1 MSSVSFQNLFRN
13 LGQGYTSLDPSQID
27 ANGNPVNN
35 NLTGLG
41 LTAADL
47 TRLGKS
53 PTSYLAGV
61 NGPDPTTS
69 AAAANAIYQ
78 PLDGLSVGSTYQG
91 DGRASVMAQKLA
103 GASAPVY
110 PDGFIDPNTGAPYR
124 AAEVDPAKFQ
134 SWTTGYQKEFIYDE
148 LFAAGLL
155 SAAFKATGIP
165 TAADVARLKSGIALP
180 VPIGGNSSNAVHVV
194 ISPSL
199 DANGKQIAENQVKV
213 IVVENLTKTRFATM
227 TLAEQTLVA
236 GTDYFQ
242 NVLSTQLA
250 LKVNGAILPGVPA
263 TVKSTIFDV
272 SDQRSITAVTQAI
285 IGDAA
290 ALGVYIDSDPNSAN
304 FGNFNGVSGQETEN
318 KNMDGRL
325 LNYSDVKIFLDEIN
339 ALKLQIANMAILSDD
354 SIENKVADIF
364 NRYKQVSA
372 FGSIPNQVSAADVS
386 FNYHDKNGNIDN
398 VGLVSKN
405 VVSMDTP
412 DTRTGTATGD
422 LTTTPSTIYLHTLQ
436 GNDVRDPARVPADA
450 FVTDDDWDKFWKPN
464 YGGLFNDTN
473 AAANRRFYILDGDNK
488 KVWLD
493 DGVIVQ
499 TDDKGRI
506 LGPVYTNGDVPIA
519 FLNGIYDN
527 GDYSGD
533 ANKAI
538 AVAANN
544 GQQLVSQDTYPRIGV
559 AGLNQGSTPISDANF
574 APDRIGVNG
583 VDYGWNDT
591 NSHYQ
596 FVLKKYDVPN
606 VRTNKTGLSG
616 TNQST
621 TANGYVKLVAAERTM
636 LSLQN
641 QMDQVAKSQSIST
654 GTAGV
659 DKSLDLP
666 TLIFFMQF
674 YTNLVK
680 EQQVTAA
687 TEMVNQ
693 QNQLLNAYS
702 QMQNLVNAA
711 QSNFDAKEQTEERD
725 LFGNKVNGSSNATDK
740 YIKELVDPATKQ
752 SVTQL
757 QLNIMSMFDSVGALA
772 KTVDPTDGNKIMR
785 NPIEK
790 LFNITRPTKQL
801 FELGT
806 DGKSGDGHSI
816 GYTSTAWNSF
826 GTELSS
832 AVTQI
837 NQQTQIMMNNI
848 NTLDKEKNQHFDLAN
863 NCLTKLNELMASIGR
878 NVA

>member
-47 TRLGKS
+47 TKLGKS

-61 NGPDPTTS
+61 NGPDPTNS

-78 PLDGLSVGSTYQG
+78 PLDGLSVGGTYQG

-124 AAEVDPAKFQ
+124 AAQVDPAKFQ

-155 SAAFKATGIP
+155 SPGFKATGIP
-165 TAADVARLKSGIALP
+165 TAADLARLKSGIALP

-199 DANGKQIAENQVKV
+199 DANGKQIPENQVKV
-213 IVVENLTKTRFATM
+213 IVVENLTKTKFATM

-250 LKVNGAILPGVPA
+250 MKVNGAILTTAA
-263 TVKSTIFDV
+263 TAVKSAILDPANK
-272 SDQRSITAVTQAI
+272 RSITAVTQAI

-304 FGNFNGVSGQETEN
+304 FGKFNGVSGQETEN

-325 LNYSDVKIFLDEIN
+325 LNYNDVKIFLDEIN
-339 ALKLQIANMAILSDD
+339 ALKAQVANMAILSDD
-354 SIENKVADIF
+354 SIETKVADIF

-386 FNYHDKNGNIDN
+386 FGYKEPNGNIN
-398 VGLVSKN
+398 NTSKITKN
-405 VVSMDTP
+405 VVSMDV
-412 DTRTGTATGD
+412 GTATTPVNVTQ
-422 LTTTPSTIYLHTLQ
+422 TTTTVYYHTLQ
-436 GNDVRDPARVPADA
+436 AHDAKDKNRIPADS
-450 FVTDDDWDKFWKPN
+450 FITPDDWDNYWK
-464 YGGLFNDTN
+464 GN
-473 AAANRRFYILDGDNK
+473 ASWFTTTDDGKRFYVKDGNGQQ
-488 KVWLD
+488 VWLKA
-493 DGVIVQ
+493 GVVVQ
-499 TDDKGRI
+499 TDGEGRI
-506 LGPVYTNGDVPIA
+506 IGPVYTSGGVAIDGNYPGYHYAGGPGSDGQTVLDGNNDQPPVSKTTVTKVP
-519 FLNGIYDN
+519 LVGLQTGRYPMDN
-527 GDYSGD
+527 
-533 ANKAI
+533 ANYI
-538 AVAANN
+538 PSWGEPANN
-544 GQQLVSQDTYPRIGV
+544 NLGYVW
-559 AGLNQGSTPISDANF
+559 AGDPSHPPIMK
-574 APDRIGVNG
+574 
-583 VDYGWNDT
+583 VDLPT
-591 NSHYQ
+591 I
-596 FVLKKYDVPN
+596 K
-606 VRTNKTGLSG
+606 TNKTGLDG
-616 TNQST
+616 TNQSSI
-621 TANGYVKLVAAERTM
+621 ASGYNKLISAERTS

-666 TLIFFMQF
+666 SLIFFMQF
-674 YTNLVK
+674 YTNLIK
-680 EQQVTAA
+680 EQQVNAA

-725 LFGNKVNGSSNATDK
+725 LFGNKVTGNDNTTDTYIGDVVDKTTQAPLSQAT
-740 YIKELVDPATKQ
+740 
-752 SVTQL
+752 
-757 QLNIMSMFDSVGALA
+757 LNILSMFDSVGALA
-772 KTVDPTDGNKIMR
+772 KTADPTDGNKTMR

-790 LFNITRPTKQL
+790 LFNITRPVKQL
-801 FELGT
+801 IDLGT
-806 DGKSGDGHSI
+806 NGTGGTTHTC